1 MALDVSL
8 FLASKAAPVKETTYV
23 VSDRFVDLDGKPIAW
38 VLKPVSS
45 VKEKEIKTNCIKGN
59 RFDQVSYIEQLT
71 AETVADPNLADATL
85 QDSYKAYGKTALLE
99 SMLTSGELNK
109 LEVKALEVNGL
120 DTPITQLVE
129 EAKN

>member
-23 VSDRFVDLDGKPIAW
+23 VSDRFVDQDGKPVAW
-38 VLKPVSS
+38 VLKPVRSA
-45 VKEKEIKTNCIKGN
+45 KEREIKKNCIKGN
-59 RFDQVSYIEQLT
+59 KFDEISYIEQIT
-71 AETVADPNLADATL
+71 AETVVDPNLADATL

-99 SMLTSGELNK
+99 TMLTSGELNK
-109 LEVKALEVNGL
+109 LELKALEVNGL
-120 DTPITQLVE
+120 NTPINQLVE